1 LTTIKGLAKMILAIL
16 SIMVVVVGKK
26 HTCSPYQRN
35 LNKEDGYYFIS
46 FLIIYIMSSILE
58 IQKEEEETW

>member
-1 LTTIKGLAKMILAIL
+1 MILAIL

-26 HTCSPYQRN
+26 HTCSPYPRN